1 MKKVIYFLCC
11 IFCICTF
18 AYMVYETW
26 IGFKAEDFTLRRLMW
41 FLGST
46 GWGIITYNIVTKEYK
61 WAAYLCK

>member
-1 MKKVIYFLCC
+1 
-11 IFCICTF
+11 
-18 AYMVYETW
+18 MVYETW